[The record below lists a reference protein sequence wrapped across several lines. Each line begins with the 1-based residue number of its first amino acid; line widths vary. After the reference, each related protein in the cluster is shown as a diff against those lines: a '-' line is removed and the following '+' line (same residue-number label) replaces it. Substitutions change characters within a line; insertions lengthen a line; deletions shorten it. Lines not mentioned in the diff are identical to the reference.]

1 MYLADDTG
9 SNVDFIWMI
18 KNSVVPRPIAWVQTQ
33 DASGRGNLAPY
44 SYFNLVSMDP
54 PTLMISFVG
63 QKDSYDNIKAT
74 GEFVVNM
81 VSEGL
86 AEVETASAAILPA
99 EVDEIALLGLQTLP
113 STRITPPR
121 LAVAKVSLECMFL
134 SEIEVYDTHVVIG
147 QVLGIHADDDILD
160 ESGRV
165 DVLKYRPV
173 GRLGGSLYTTVTN
186 EYRHTVPAG
195 TDEWIGAQPGGEAA
209 LEALAGATDPELH
222 KEHQ

>member
-9 SNVDFIWMI
+9 SNFDFIWMI

-33 DASGRGNLAPY
+33 NAAGRGNLAPY

-63 QKDSYDNIKAT
+63 QKDSYDNIKET

-99 EVDEIALLGLQTLP
+99 EVDEIALLGLATIP
-113 STRITPPR
+113 STRVAPPR
-121 LAVAKVSLECMFL
+121 LAVAKVALECVFL
-134 SEIEVYDTHVVIG
+134 SEIEVYDTRVIIG

-186 EYRHTVPAG
+186 QYRHVVPGA
-195 TDEWIGAQPGGEAA
+195 TPEWIGAQPGGEAA
-209 LEALAGATDPELH
+209 LVALGASEPQ
-222 KEHQ
+222 KENH